1 MFKAKLNKH
10 FEEILQHKLDGV
22 DLRHA
27 IINKSLM
34 KKCSDAGLEV
44 WCWTVNDP
52 ETALKMKKMGV
63 TAITTDRPR
72 WLKEQLAAKN

>member
-1 MFKAKLNKH
+1 
-10 FEEILQHKLDGV
+10 
-22 DLRHA
+22 
-27 IINKSLM
+27 M

-52 ETALKMKKMGV
+52 ETALKMKNLGV

-72 WLKEQLAAKN
+72 WLKEQLATEN